1 MDILPLVQKQHSS
14 QITYSFVSE
23 LLGCNQ
29 LQTLQ
34 LKGKKPH
41 HQTIQRCKLK
51 TPLYTYCPP
60 PQHNQTYL
68 SKVRWVAQHVHIKQL
83 CDISATVRIVFLSKG
98 RADSSALFLDHL
110 TLLCL
115 GPCCPDS
122 PDQLPQSDRSWHSLE
137 NTKKGNQLASGQT
150 SLMEKSYNSEI

>member
-1 MDILPLVQKQHSS
+1 MQSASDTPTKRKKNRIIKLFRGANLK
-14 QITYSFVSE
+14 
-23 LLGCNQ
+23 LLCIH
-29 LQTLQ
+29 TA
-34 LKGKKPH
+34 
-41 HQTIQRCKLK
+41 
-51 TPLYTYCPP
+51 P

>member
-34 LKGKKPH
+34 LKGKNR
-41 HQTIQRCKLK
+41 IIKLFRGANLK
-51 TPLYTYCPP
+51 LLCIHTAPP

-98 RADSSALFLDHL
+98 RADSSTLFLDHL